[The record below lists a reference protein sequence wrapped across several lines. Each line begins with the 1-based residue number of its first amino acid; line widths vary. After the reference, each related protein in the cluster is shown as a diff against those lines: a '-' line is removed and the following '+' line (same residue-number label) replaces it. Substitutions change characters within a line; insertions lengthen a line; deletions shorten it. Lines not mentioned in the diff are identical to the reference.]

1 MLVEQCSDDI
11 NGNEMVYVTLNYPG
25 ELCNACTIYIV
36 LLIITSVT
44 LMSIGSV
51 YIYFYWH
58 TMKNFFNKLPY

>member
-11 NGNEMVYVTLNYPG
+11 KGNEMVYVTLNDPE

-51 YIYFYWH
+51 YIYFY
-58 TMKNFFNKLPY
+58 